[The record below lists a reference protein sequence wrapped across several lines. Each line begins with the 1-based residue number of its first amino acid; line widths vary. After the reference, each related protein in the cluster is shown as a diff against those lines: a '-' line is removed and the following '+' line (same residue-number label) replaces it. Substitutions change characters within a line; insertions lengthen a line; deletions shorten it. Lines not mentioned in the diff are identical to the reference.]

1 MDKNSVIGFLL
12 IGVVMVFFYIFTK
25 PTPEEIARM
34 ERYQDSIAQVES
46 VIRQEA
52 ELDMAAREQKSTE
65 TLSDSALTA
74 FKAEALGEFSPVS
87 SGEEQFITLE
97 NEKLEVVISTKGAR
111 VYKVRLKEYLTH
123 DKKPLIL
130 FDGDESQF
138 NFNFFTK
145 SNRKITTDDIYFV
158 PQTTVSKLDA
168 GSDSA
173 VVTFTATTTGGSTMN
188 FTYTLPKESYQLKF
202 KVQGDGL
209 EEVLP
214 RSTSSI
220 DLKWSMAL
228 RQNEKGRKFED
239 RYSGLYYKFYKDDVE
254 SLTTTKD
261 DSDELTTRV
270 KWIGYKDQFFSS
282 VLIADDFFTSAN
294 IAQKR
299 NEEGPYLKH
308 LASNIA
314 IPLNTLDKGLNFQFY
329 FGPNHYQT
337 LKKVGHDLKGMLN
350 LGWWVLKY
358 VNQVLVIP
366 VFNWLDNYIGNY
378 GIIILILTVFIKL
391 LIFPFTY
398 KSYKSTAKMRVLKP
412 QIDEIN
418 EKFTQEQAMERQK
431 ATMSLYRKAGVNPMG
446 GCLPMVFQFPIL
458 IAMFYFF
465 PASIELRQQ
474 SFLWATDLA
483 SYDAIFT
490 WTTQIPLL
498 SEFYG
503 NHVSLFCLLMAFT
516 NLFYTHINQ
525 EMTASTTTVPGMKMM
540 MYTMPLFFLFI
551 FNNYA
556 AGLSYY
562 YFISTLIT
570 IGQTFLMRRFVNE
583 EAILAKLKENQK
595 KPKKKSKFQDRIEQ
609 MQKQQQTALKQ
620 RAKQNKR

>member
-25 PTPEEIARM
+25 PSPEEIARM
-34 ERYQDSIAQVES
+34 EHYQDSIAHVEATL
-46 VIRQEA
+46 RQEA
-52 ELDMAAREQKSTE
+52 ELAAPTRAEQPTA
-65 TLSDSALTA
+65 TMSDSALVA
-74 FKAEALGEFSPVS
+74 FKAEALGEFAPAS

-123 DKKPLIL
+123 DKKPLVL

-138 NFNFFTK
+138 NFNFFTN
-145 SNRKITTDDIYFV
+145 SNRKISTDEIFFT
-158 PQTTVSKLDA
+158 PQTKATTLDA
-168 GSDSA
+168 GNDSTVLTLSA
-173 VVTFTATTTGGSTMN
+173 ATTSGSTMN
-188 FTYTLPKESYQLKF
+188 FVYTLSKESYQLKF
-202 KVQGDGL
+202 RVIGDGL

-214 RSTSSI
+214 RSASSI
-220 DLKWSMAL
+220 DLIWNMAL

-239 RYSGLYYKFYKDDVE
+239 RYSGLYYKFYQDEVE
-254 SLTTTKD
+254 SLNTTKD
-261 DSDELTTRV
+261 DSNELTTRV

-282 VLIADDFFTSAN
+282 VLIADNFFASAD

-299 NEEGPYLKH
+299 DEEGPYLKH

-314 IPLNTLDKGLNFQFY
+314 IPLNTLNEGLDFQFY

-366 VFNWLDNYIGNY
+366 VFNWLDNYIANY

-431 ATMSLYRKAGVNPMG
+431 ATMALYRKAGVNPMG
-446 GCLPMVFQFPIL
+446 GCLPMLFQFPIL

-525 EMTASTTTVPGMKMM
+525 EMTASTSTVPGMKMM

-583 EAILAKLKENQK
+583 EAILAKLNENQK
-595 KPKKKSKFQDRIEQ
+595 KPKKKSKFQERIEQ
-609 MQKQQQTALKQ
+609 MQKQQQSALKD
-620 RAKQNKR
+620 RAKNNKR